1 MRKIIL
7 MLLLGLF
14 ALGLLAEPSQAQGKY
29 PSKAIDI
36 IVPYSPGG
44 GTDIMFRNIEKIIT
58 QYKLVP
64 QPLNIVNKGGGG
76 GAIGKAFCLS
86 KPADGYTFTCFD
98 LGTVSQQIEGRAKW
112 DYRKDFAYIARLVS
126 DINLLVVPIDSPY
139 NSVKDLMEAIKKKG
153 PNSISFGGTG
163 TGGADTYATFAL
175 NKASKEQFNYVP
187 FNSGGEVM
195 TNLLGKH
202 IDGAWANPNECVAQV
217 ESKQVKIL
225 GVATE
230 NRSPLFPNHPTI
242 REQGYRVISD
252 QTRSFVGKAGTSAQ
266 VIDYWVGVLD
276 KVRKTP
282 EWKEYLKISLL
293 EDGWLAKG
301 DFFKDAENDYNTTK
315 AIIEEMG
322 KAKK

>member
-1 MRKIIL
+1 MRKAFIGTLGVIAVL
-7 MLLLGLF
+7 MLLMAPAF
-14 ALGLLAEPSQAQGKY
+14 AQKNY
-29 PSKAIDI
+29 PTKAIDI

-58 QYKLVP
+58 QYKLVS
-64 QPLNIVNKGGGG
+64 QPINIVNKGGGG
-76 GAIGKAFCLS
+76 GGIGKAFCLS
-86 KPADGYTFTCFD
+86 KPADGYTLTCFD

-112 DYRKDFAYIARLVS
+112 DFRKDFSYIARMVA
-126 DINLLVVPIDSPY
+126 DINLLIVPVDSPY
-139 NSVKDLMEAIKKKG
+139 NTVKDLVEAVKKKG

-163 TGGADTYATFAL
+163 TGGADTYATFDL
-175 NKASKEQFNYVP
+175 SKVSRQQFNYVP

-217 ESKQVKIL
+217 EAKQVKIV

-230 NRSPLFPNHPTI
+230 KRSPLFPNHPTLA
-242 REQGYRVISD
+242 EQGFKVISN
-252 QTRSFVGKAGTSAQ
+252 QTRSVVGKAGLPAN
-266 VIDYWVGVLD
+266 VIDYWVAVLD

-282 EWKEYLKISLL
+282 EWKEYLKTSLL

-322 KAKK
+322 RAKK

>member
-1 MRKIIL
+1 MKKVIL
-7 MLLLGLF
+7 MLLSALFVTGLF
-14 ALGLLAEPSQAQGKY
+14 AEPSLAQGKY
-29 PSKAIDI
+29 PAKAIDI

-64 QPLNIVNKGGGG
+64 QPVNIVNKGGGG
-76 GAIGKAFCLS
+76 GGIGKAYCLS

-126 DINLLVVPIDSPY
+126 DINLLIVPVDSPY
-139 NSVKDLMEAIKKKG
+139 NNVKDLVEAIKKKG
-153 PNSISFGGTG
+153 PNSVSFGGTG
-163 TGGADTYATFAL
+163 TGGADTYATFSL
-175 NKASKEQFNYVP
+175 NKASKQQFNYVP

-217 ESKQVKIL
+217 EAKQVKIL

-230 NRSPLFPNHPTI
+230 NKSPLFPNHPTI
-242 REQGYRVISD
+242 REQGYDVISN
-252 QTRSFVGKAGTSAQ
+252 QTRSFVGRAGLSAQ
-266 VIDYWVGVLD
+266 VIDYWVGVLE

-282 EWKEYLKISLL
+282 EWKEYLKVSLL

-315 AIIEEMG
+315 AISEEMG